1 MPFQRS
7 NVLQIGNLKNRV
19 SWIFRALQDVDRQL
33 NHENYTLDSAG
44 SRSWDKGGGPVIQ
57 TFRWGGGGGGK
68 RTHSARGAKKVWIF
82 SCFGPRSDIDCWNNQ
97 GMVLIWNWVWFL
109 DNVKYY
115 ALLFSCTHG
124 IRLWH
129 LYKKFG
135 RSWAIMLMH
144 PSKIRHRIFGHAR
157 NKEGKTLNSG

>member
-1 MPFQRS
+1 MFCR
-7 NVLQIGNLKNRV
+7 LGIWKIEFREFFGLYKMLIGN
-19 SWIFRALQDVDRQL
+19 WITKITHSTVPDPDPEIREGGRSSRP
-33 NHENYTLDSAG
+33 LDE
-44 SRSWDKGGGPVIQ
+44 
-57 TFRWGGGGGGK
+57 GGGGGK